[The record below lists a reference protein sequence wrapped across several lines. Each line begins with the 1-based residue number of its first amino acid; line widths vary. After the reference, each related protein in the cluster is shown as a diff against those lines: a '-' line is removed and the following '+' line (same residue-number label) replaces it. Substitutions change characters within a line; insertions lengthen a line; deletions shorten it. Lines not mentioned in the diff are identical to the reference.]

1 MSNPELLKAEESVK
15 EKHIELVKA
24 LSFLELK
31 RFNKAEYAGLVLS
44 DMVKLLPEFDKTQL
58 KETAHYVSNAL
69 NNEAQ
74 HQLKLKSRA
83 STTMRDNHPKLLSS
97 TVLED
102 LELTM
107 RTDCGEDINHTL
119 SDYNESIGNG
129 DDSDLSTST
138 VESTIQLD
146 DSQTNLKQ
154 AVNTENGT
162 SDTPEKSAKGSKCCN
177 SCKIKAKSKKKYAMI
192 RCSLCMTWYHEQCVE
207 IDKNEPVG
215 LWLCLSCR
223 NVPQELRTEISCLKK
238 DVDQLKQSTCSILS
252 AVGELST
259 KLENCIGGI
268 NDRITALNKQINL
281 HDMNITETID
291 NLSSTASNM
300 KNNFDKKSTQILNKT
315 SAVFEK
321 VKLHANSLTTNA
333 CVGADATVS
342 QTSKSTTCTTNN
354 KLKVTTVRQRPVKPS
369 KNKPH
374 PSSRIGKPH
383 LQTQRKQQK
392 QVQQVQNKQHSPQ
405 MNNANRSQVID
416 LTQTYKPKKFIK
428 QSTLLIGSSI
438 LKNVKTNQLHENTAV
453 RTFPGATIS
462 TIKAK
467 LSDLNIEK
475 CETLIIHVGGN
486 DADNGIELD
495 TFYEEFDSLIDSV
508 SDGTRRV
515 IISGLLP
522 RDTVDL
528 EPYNEILQS
537 LCADNA
543 VEFVDNY
550 NGFLLA
556 SGEIA
561 DIYFHKDKVH
571 INTEGTGRLLRNIDK
586 LHRVT
591 RQYATL
597 EQNNSS
603 QGYRQGFRRNAK
615 GFPSRG
621 YQPSPNYRSSYRYC
635 HICSRNGGHSTQECW
650 FNGRNNGSA
659 GYASR

>member
-1 MSNPELLKAEESVK
+1 
-15 EKHIELVKA
+15 
-24 LSFLELK
+24 
-31 RFNKAEYAGLVLS
+31 
-44 DMVKLLPEFDKTQL
+44 
-58 KETAHYVSNAL
+58 
-69 NNEAQ
+69 
-74 HQLKLKSRA
+74 
-83 STTMRDNHPKLLSS
+83 
-97 TVLED
+97 
-102 LELTM
+102 M
-107 RTDCGEDINHTL
+107 RTDCGEDISHTI
-119 SDYNESIGNG
+119 SDYNESIDNG

-154 AVNTENGT
+154 VVNTDKVT
-162 SDTPEKSAKGSKCCN
+162 SDTTEKSTKDSTCCT
-177 SCKIKAKSKKKYAMI
+177 SCKIKVKSKKKYAMI
-192 RCSLCMTWYHEQCVE
+192 RCSLCMTWYHEQCVG
-207 IDKNEPVG
+207 IDKDEPVG
-215 LWLCLSCR
+215 LWLCLTCR

-252 AVGELST
+252 AVGELTT

-268 NDRITALNKQINL
+268 NDRITALSKQINL
-281 HDMNITETID
+281 HDMNITESID
-291 NLSSTASNM
+291 NLSSTATSM
-300 KNNFDKKSTQILNKT
+300 KNNFDKKSTQILTKT

-321 VKLHANSLTTNA
+321 VKLHANSLPTNTR
-333 CVGADATVS
+333 VGADATVS
-342 QTSKSTTCTTNN
+342 QSIKSTASTTNN
-354 KLKVTTVRQRPVKPS
+354 KPKVNTVRQRSVKPS
-369 KNKPH
+369 KNKPR
-374 PSSRIGKPH
+374 PSSRTDQPH

-392 QVQQVQNKQHSPQ
+392 QVQQVQNQQHSQ
-405 MNNANRSQVID
+405 QISNANNRSQVID
-416 LTQTYKPKKFIK
+416 LTQTYKPRKFIK

-438 LKNVKTNQLHENTAV
+438 LKNVKTNQLHENIAV

-462 TIKAK
+462 TIKSK

-475 CETLIIHVGGN
+475 CETIIIHVGGN
-486 DADNGIELD
+486 DADNGVELD
-495 TFYEEFDSLIDSV
+495 SFHEEFETLIDSV

-550 NGFLLA
+550 NSFLLA

-571 INTEGTGRLLRNIDK
+571 VNTEGTRRLLCNIDK

-591 RQYATL
+591 RQYATI
-597 EQNNSS
+597 EQNNFS
-603 QGYRQGFRRNAK
+603 QGYRQVFRRKAN
-615 GFPSRG
+615 GFPGRR
-621 YQPSPNYRSSYRYC
+621 YQSSQNYGISHRYC